1 MGVQKTQ
8 RDAWAVALAKEETFS
23 ARRPGS
29 GDGVGV
35 AGVRLKVRDGDH
47 SPPRETSWGGRGL
60 WGVTR
65 ENKKKHPPE

>member
-8 RDAWAVALAKEETFS
+8 RDAWAVALAKEEAFS

-47 SPPRETSWGGRGL
+47 SPPRETSWGGRGV
-60 WGVTR
+60 WKVTR
-65 ENKKKHPPE
+65 ENKKKHPLE